1 MYFYLR
7 VVYFSRLVLLDVPV
21 FPLLRGGDKIVFT
34 HVDITSCTNVCILK
48 LHMRVNTDARKSTV
62 MLAFQSTFAYNR

>member
-1 MYFYLR
+1 M
-7 VVYFSRLVLLDVPV
+7 LLDVPV

-48 LHMRVNTDARKSTV
+48 PQHLHMHVNTDARKSTV
-62 MLAFQSTFAYNR
+62 MLAFQSTFACNL